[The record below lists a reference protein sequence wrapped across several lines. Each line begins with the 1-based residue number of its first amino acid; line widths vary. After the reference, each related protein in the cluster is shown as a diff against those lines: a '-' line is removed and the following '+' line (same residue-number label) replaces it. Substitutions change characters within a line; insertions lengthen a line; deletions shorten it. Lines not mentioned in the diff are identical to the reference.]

1 MSLTDTFTDLLATT
15 LNRYQLDIPS
25 CTAPL
30 DVEEFSGREALS
42 ELYDYQ
48 IIFTSPDNDIQAG
61 QLISKPATLT
71 MGGGLL
77 ECLAECRRVHGVV
90 TTFERISCSADQAT
104 YLIHLAPFLALL
116 DKPFRTHR
124 FFVNQSVPGVVEQ
137 ILREHHLHD
146 WEYEFTLRQTYP
158 KREQINQYH
167 ESDLTFIRR
176 LLAEV
181 GIFYY
186 FTLQPDAKSEVVHFV
201 DAQRGLLPGKTLPV
215 NSPSGMSDSG
225 ADSVWGLK
233 VAHHVVE
240 ASVTTRDYNHRE
252 AQAVL
257 QSAPAD
263 MTRGDGEGSTFGDVY
278 HYRLRHL
285 ARGDKTEPATET
297 ANFYA
302 RLDHERF
309 LANQTQ
315 ITGHSTDASLAPGQI
330 LTVIDTVP
338 SCLPSPLQ
346 APVLI
351 TGTGLRAS
359 RQHALHVDIMAVPY
373 SETLCWRPQLLPRPK
388 VAGTM
393 TARVTSAKPGDIYAW
408 QDAAGLYRVKFDAD
422 RDDKSPG
429 QESMPVRLAKP
440 YGGDLYGF
448 HFPLIQGTEVAI
460 AFHEGDPDRPYIAHA
475 LHDSR
480 HVDPVTEKNST
491 RNVIRTPANNKL
503 RMEDKRGEEHI
514 KLSTEYG
521 GKTQLNLGHNVDAGR
536 SLRGEGAELR
546 TDKWVSVRGGAGVF
560 ITADKQPL
568 AGDNML
574 SMKEAIA
581 QLENALSL
589 ARSLSDAAETAGAL
603 PADLQSQVKLSE
615 ALKNLA
621 QPGMVLNAP
630 EGVSI
635 TSPRAVRIASGSA
648 SVGIMSQLNTDISA
662 LKRFTVAAGETVS
675 MLAQKAGIKLFAAK
689 GKVEI
694 QAQDDAL
701 DIMAKQ
707 DVSVT
712 SHDGNIL
719 ITAKKALTLNCG
731 GAYITL
737 ENGNIELG
745 CLGNILLRSM
755 NVQKMS
761 PYEYKGNSW
770 SKSGKGNGQV
780 LKDQFGDPVRD
791 ADGNIV
797 YEMEESKRPSQEVM
811 DKVLKVQK
819 EMLLKRKAELERW
832 NSQDQAIFKKA
843 FGRTDD
849 DARSMIAAAVDK
861 ELELNEKMTYDKFK
875 FADQNV
881 HAYVFPGDVNDHFV
895 YIGNKFPKD
904 PLTGADS
911 QVITLSH
918 EMSHYNDVLSTD
930 DIANGKMDFD
940 KSATFFSDSGSDK
953 ALKNAYN
960 FERYFE

>member
-1 MSLTDTFTDLLATT
+1 MMSLTDTLTRITNTT
-15 LNRYQLDIPS
+15 LNRYHLDIPS

-48 IIFTSPDNDIQAG
+48 IIFTSPDTDIQAG

-77 ECLAECRRVHGVV
+77 ECLAESRRVHGVV

-167 ESDLTFIRR
+167 ESDLAFIRR

-315 ITGHSTDASLAPGQI
+315 ITGNSTDASLAPGQI

-359 RQHALHVDIMAVPY
+359 RQHALHVDIMAVPC
-373 SETLCWRPQLLPRPK
+373 SETLCWRPPLLPRPK

-546 TDKWVSVRGGAGVF
+546 TDKWVTIRGGKGIF
-560 ITADKQPL
+560 LSADAQPK
-568 AGDNML
+568 AQGQML
-574 SMKEAIA
+574 DMNAAIA
-581 QLENALSL
+581 QLQGALQLVTAL
-589 ARSLSDAAETAGAL
+589 AQSAGVSGAFEADAASQQQLGNMLDQLKDAGLLASAPAGIALVTPKNIQLSAGHTLTATAGESVDMSIMKKLTIAAGEAISL
-603 PADLQSQVKLSE
+603 FAQKMGMKIFAARGMVDIQAQTDVMRLQSDKTMNINSVSGE
-615 ALKNLA
+615 I
-621 QPGMVLNAP
+621 VLNAAQ
-630 EGVSI
+630 GI
-635 TSPRAVRIASGSA
+635 T
-648 SVGIMSQLNTDISA
+648 L
-662 LKRFTVAAGETVS
+662 
-675 MLAQKAGIKLFAAK
+675 
-689 GKVEI
+689 
-694 QAQDDAL
+694 
-701 DIMAKQ
+701 
-707 DVSVT
+707 T
-712 SHDGNIL
+712 S
-719 ITAKKALTLNCG
+719 KG
-731 GAYITL
+731 GAYIKIKDGSVEIGAPGKIDLKSANILWGGSASLEQALSPVPVSDPEFHNPMNGGFQVLDQSSNQPKPYIPYRIETEDGQVIRGVTD
-737 ENGNIELG
+737 ENGYTQAHYGI
-745 CLGNILLRSM
+745 
-755 NVQKMS
+755 
-761 PYEYKGNSW
+761 
-770 SKSGKGNGQV
+770 
-780 LKDQFGDPVRD
+780 DPKT
-791 ADGNIV
+791 I
-797 YEMEESKRPSQEVM
+797 K
-811 DKVLKVQK
+811 L
-819 EMLLKRKAELERW
+819 
-832 NSQDQAIFKKA
+832 
-843 FGRTDD
+843 
-849 DARSMIAAAVDK
+849 
-861 ELELNEKMTYDKFK
+861 
-875 FADQNV
+875 
-881 HAYVFPGDVNDHFV
+881 
-895 YIGNKFPKD
+895 
-904 PLTGADS
+904 
-911 QVITLSH
+911 
-918 EMSHYNDVLSTD
+918 
-930 DIANGKMDFD
+930 
-940 KSATFFSDSGSDK
+940 FF
-953 ALKNAYN
+953 
-960 FERYFE
+960 E